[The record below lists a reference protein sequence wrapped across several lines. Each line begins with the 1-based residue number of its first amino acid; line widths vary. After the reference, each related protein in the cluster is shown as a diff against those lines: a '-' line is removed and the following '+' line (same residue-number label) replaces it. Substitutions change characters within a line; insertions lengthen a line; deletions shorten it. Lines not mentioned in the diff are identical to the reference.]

1 MLTNHGSWKK
11 SNFWTNWSNW
21 RNHLTSVAV
30 LVSGFG
36 SDLSGKGPAP
46 NITPS
51 KTSQTDVWW
60 RWSLVWKFSIYG
72 PRNIWDIVSLLSL
85 YSRMSQAVGGCI
97 GEVTPTI
104 LPQNWTK
111 RTFRGT
117 PKHLGVKAMV
127 FRRFSLQN
135 QSKWQPWLVATSKW
149 LSLKTGYPAIWWLVG

>member
-1 MLTNHGSWKK
+1 MVLEKI
-11 SNFWTNWSNW
+11 NFWTNWTN
-21 RNHLTSVAV
+21 RKNHLTSVAA

-36 SDLSGKGPAP
+36 SNLSGKGPTP

-51 KTSQTDVWW
+51 KTSQTDVMMKMKSGMEIQHLWPQKHLGYCEFVEFVFADE
-60 RWSLVWKFSIYG
+60 RSCRGLHRRSDPNNTVPELDEK
-72 PRNIWDIVSLLSL
+72 NIFL
-85 YSRMSQAVGGCI
+85 
-97 GEVTPTI
+97 
-104 LPQNWTK
+104 
-111 RTFRGT
+111 GT

>member
-1 MLTNHGSWKK
+1 MVHEKIWH
-11 SNFWTNWSNW
+11 FWTNWSNW
-21 RNHLTSVAV
+21 RNHPTSIAAAVAA

-36 SDLSGKGPAP
+36 SNLSGKGPAP

-51 KTSQTDVWW
+51 KTSQTAVVWN
-60 RWSLVWKFSIYG
+60 FSIYG

-85 YSRMSQAVGGCI
+85 YSQMSQAVGGCI

-104 LPQNWTK
+104 LSQTWTK

-127 FRRFSLQN
+127 FRRFSLEN

-149 LSLKTGYPAIWWLVG
+149 LSRKTGYLPQFHG